1 MNDRDRNPDDPQA
14 SEPFFMRKPGTGPH
28 VPTASELTARA
39 AEEAKGKSGQAD
51 AASADKKGGG
61 EEKKGDEKKPPYR
74 YEPDPDAP
82 LRPHRSSPRAEL
94 LIKSP
99 RVLITP
105 DAYKRMNLY
114 IEIAP
119 KEVGWLGTVK
129 RLANGD
135 FLIEEVFLVE
145 QEVTG
150 VETEM
155 SVAGREKL
163 VLELLA
169 GGDPGLDKANTLHFW
184 GHSHVRMST
193 GPSGTDENTMV
204 QFGGEGHPYYIRG
217 IFTKLGRGEFTLYL
231 YEQGYRVIDA
241 PWAVWDPKEGFLLEP
256 KPFPTYSWG
265 GNRPW
270 ERPDSGDGG
279 SIFGFKREDPV
290 VISKDKPLNP
300 LLVPDEALRA
310 AVQAEYDAKVSERRV
325 FFRKWWGK
333 DGDEQPEQ
341 VTDGDC
347 IPTGFDAGDGAPPHI
362 RPATGQPVPGGQTQ
376 PAKPAESSGGISG
389 FFDWFFG
396 LFSSPSQP
404 ATPPNRPATP
414 PGRPLTPPPAGPP
427 ANKDAAPTAA
437 RPGNEG
443 VPPATTAGQKPAD
456 VPPGDKSGK

>member
-1 MNDRDRNPDDPQA
+1 
-14 SEPFFMRKPGTGPH
+14 MRKPGTGPH
-28 VPTASELTARA
+28 VPDASELAARA
-39 AEEAKGKSGQAD
+39 AEEAKGKPGQGD
-51 AASADKKGGG
+51 ATSTDTKGG
-61 EEKKGDEKKPPYR
+61 EEKKGDDKKPPYR
-74 YEPDPDAP
+74 WEPDPDAP
-82 LRPHRSSPRAEL
+82 LRPHRASPRAEL
-94 LIKSP
+94 IIKVKSP

-129 RLANGD
+129 RLDNGD

-155 SVAGREKL
+155 SVEGREKL
-163 VLELLA
+163 VLDLLA
-169 GGDPGLDKANTLHFW
+169 HGDAGLDKSNTLHFW

-193 GPSGTDENTMV
+193 GPSGTDENTMM
-204 QFGGEGHPYYIRG
+204 QFGNEGHPYYIRG

-231 YEQGYRVIDA
+231 YEQGYRVLDA
-241 PWAVWDPKEGFLLEP
+241 PWAVWDPKEGILLEP
-256 KPFPTYSWG
+256 KPFPSHSWSG
-265 GNRPW
+265 GHSW
-270 ERPDSGDGG
+270 ERDSGDGG
-279 SIFGFKREDPV
+279 SIFGFKREEPG
-290 VISKDKPLNP
+290 VIKKDKPLHP

-310 AVQAEYDAKVSERRV
+310 AVQAEYDAKVSERRF

-333 DGDEQPEQ
+333 DDDDQSEQ

-347 IPTGFDAGDGAPPHI
+347 IPTGFDTGDGAPAHI
-362 RPATGQPVPGGQTQ
+362 RPATGQPVPSAAKQ

-414 PGRPLTPPPAGPP
+414 PPAGPP
-427 ANKDAAPTAA
+427 ANKDAAPTAP

-443 VPPATTAGQKPAD
+443 TEPAAPTGPQ
-456 VPPGDKSGK
+456 PGDSTPSDKSGK

>member
-1 MNDRDRNPDDPQA
+1 MNDRDRNPNDPQA

-28 VPTASELTARA
+28 VATASEQAARA
-39 AEEAKGKSGQAD
+39 VDETKNKPGDGEAVST
-51 AASADKKGGG
+51 DKKGG
-61 EEKKGDEKKPPYR
+61 EEKKGDDKKGEEKKPVYVR
-74 YEPDPDAP
+74 EPDPDAP

-94 LIKSP
+94 LVKSP

-114 IEIAP
+114 IELAP

-129 RLANGD
+129 RLNNGD

-155 SVAGREKL
+155 SVEGREKL
-163 VLELLA
+163 VLDLLKD
-169 GGDPGLDKANTLHFW
+169 GDAGLDKSNTLHFW

-204 QFGGEGHPYYIRG
+204 QFGNEGHPYYIRG

-231 YEQGYRVIDA
+231 YEQGYRVLDA
-241 PWAVWDPKEGFLLEP
+241 PWAVWDPKEGILLEP
-256 KPFPTYSWG
+256 KPFPSYSWSG
-265 GNRPW
+265 GRSW
-270 ERPDSGDGG
+270 ERDSGDGG
-279 SIFGFKREDPV
+279 SIFGFKREEPV
-290 VISKDKPLNP
+290 VITKDKPLHP
-300 LLVPDEALRA
+300 LLVPDDALRA
-310 AVQAEYDAKVSERRV
+310 AVQAEYDAKVSERRF

-333 DGDEQPEQ
+333 DDDDQSGQ

-347 IPTGFDAGDGAPPHI
+347 IPTGFDTGDGAPPHI
-362 RPATGQPVPGGQTQ
+362 RPTTGKPVSGGPTQPVG
-376 PAKPAESSGGISG
+376 PAESSGGGISG

-404 ATPPNRPATP
+404 TTPPSRPATP
-414 PGRPLTPPPAGPP
+414 PPATAP
-427 ANKDAAPTAA
+427 ANKDTAPAAP
-437 RPGNEG
+437 RPGNEAASPA
-443 VPPATTAGQKPAD
+443 PPTAQKPAD
-456 VPPGDKSGK
+456 APPADKSGK